1 MSIAHELVYRWS
13 KVIDPEVNM
22 DVITLG
28 LVYDLEVD
36 EENMRVKFK
45 FKPTVPNCPIGHK
58 LALEVYY
65 AVAQDETIK
74 EIEMEVTDYVYADQ
88 INQLIREIETER
100 RKKYVKKEGADENAG
115 ESKKSGKQSE
125 GNLSGDGGRGKK
137 E

>member
-1 MSIAHELVYRWS
+1 MSLGHELIYRWS
-13 KVIDPEVNM
+13 RVIDPEVNM

-36 EENMRVKFK
+36 EENMRVSFK

-74 EIEMEVTDYVYADQ
+74 EIDMEVTDYVYAEQ
-88 INQLIREIETER
+88 INQLINEIEMER
-100 RKKYVKKEGADENAG
+100 RKKYVKNGGHEDAEKSEEDSEQGKG
-115 ESKKSGKQSE
+115 ELQGDKK
-125 GNLSGDGGRGKK
+125 GD
-137 E
+137 

>member
-1 MSIAHELVYRWS
+1 MSIQHELIYRWS

-65 AVAQDETIK
+65 AVAQDETIR
-74 EIEMEVTDYVYADQ
+74 EIDMEVTDYVYADQ
-88 INQLIREIETER
+88 INTLIREIEKER
-100 RKKYVKKEGADENAG
+100 RKKYVKNGGDKNAEGSKEDSG
-115 ESKKSGKQSE
+115 EGKRGSE
-125 GNLSGDGGRGKK
+125 GNEGGGTSGS
-137 E
+137 